1 MPGRRKKIRR
11 LRCRAREFVDGAN
24 IYTPPDRMDMLA
36 TKYKEKCKVE
46 SSTES
51 DSDACTTEV
60 FNRNLPDSI
69 KNCDTVTQS
78 LDPYDGDLESTSS
91 ESDGSRQFP
100 QDVYTEKSSYLSHA
114 IVAVDRRKLSVKP
127 YKQSLLTTFLPVC
140 SNTELNSIQGET
152 AAIGGILPQ
161 SSCESEVL
169 FNGKHEL
176 AFATSNYV
184 ADAGHKSASLDLDM
198 LAGSPTINL
207 DIESDHRLVNM
218 FVLHDPGTHEARHSN
233 VQWRSGKLLKTA
245 HESFP
250 EGKVSAKRKIV
261 NPLNEASNEWISK
274 KKSRIL
280 KTEVSNFVL
289 KWSV

>member
-24 IYTPPDRMDMLA
+24 IYTPPDSMDMLA

-51 DSDACTTEV
+51 DSDACTTE
-60 FNRNLPDSI
+60 
-69 KNCDTVTQS
+69 S

-91 ESDGSRQFP
+91 ESDGSRQFL

-184 ADAGHKSASLDLDM
+184 ADAGHKSALLDLDM
-198 LAGSPTINL
+198 LARSPTINL